1 MSNNTRW
8 VLKRNLVLVKL
19 DKFDPIIRLIPL
31 SVIQLQKY
39 IERMSNEF
47 GMVLLVLLSAENQ
60 TVFKNKNSH
69 LIITG
74 HNAHGL
80 KSRKEGRGGVGLAQ
94 IFAKILGRSR
104 LSGQNCHGAQWEKYK
119 ILCHHQKIYNYK
131 NILFNRYFNLT
142 SSQGTLFHNQ
152 NPIFAL
158 RTLFSILKSQ
168 NSKRH
173 SFLSLP
179 LFFRK

>member
-1 MSNNTRW
+1 MNLEW
-8 VLKRNLVLVKL
+8 YYWCYYQLK
-19 DKFDPIIRLIPL
+19 IRPFLRTKIA
-31 SVIQLQKY
+31 I
-39 IERMSNEF
+39 
-47 GMVLLVLLSAENQ
+47 
-60 TVFKNKNSH
+60 
-69 LIITG
+69 
-74 HNAHGL
+74 NAHGL
-80 KSRKEGRGGVGLAQ
+80 KSGKGGLAQ

-104 LSGQNCHGAQWEKYK
+104 LSGQNCHGAQWEKNK

-131 NILFNRYFNLT
+131 NILVNRYFNLT
-142 SSQGTLFHNQ
+142 ST
-152 NPIFAL
+152 L